1 MVLRGE
7 WGLWLV
13 TSQAAGCSSGGLLV
27 DVERAGDFAP
37 SWFYQVSKQHVILSP
52 ASRPYV
58 SERALY
64 EALCLFPAAGE
75 HDAITPNRPTDCEV
89 RHQVRLVSAL
99 VSPSASS
106 RSIENCLEILFQSFE
121 KKEEDF

>member
-1 MVLRGE
+1 MDAER
-7 WGLWLV
+7 
-13 TSQAAGCSSGGLLV
+13 
-27 DVERAGDFAP
+27 VEDLAP
-37 SWFYQVSKQHVILSP
+37 SRFYQVSKQHVILSP
-52 ASRPYV
+52 DSRPYV

-75 HDAITPNRPTDCEV
+75 RDAITPNRPTDYEV

-106 RSIENCLEILFQSFE
+106 LSI
-121 KKEEDF
+121 